1 MTTFDPSDTEDLRS
15 RVDALVS
22 LAHNDAACLL
32 LGVDTSLEPQLD
44 LTFVDDPL
52 AWLAYDLAAA
62 VKNANAEEAGEEEE
76 PGPTLTTL
84 VAEIKLLEIMS
95 GPLDKE
101 ALIRSVL
108 EAIQED
114 EDEDEH

>member
-1 MTTFDPSDTEDLRS
+1 MTTFDPTDTDDLRR

-108 EAIQED
+108 EAIQEEEEEGD
-114 EDEDEH
+114 H

>member
-1 MTTFDPSDTEDLRS
+1 MTTFDPSETQDLRR
-15 RVDALVS
+15 RVDALVN
-22 LAHNDAACLL
+22 LAHNDAACVL

-44 LTFVDDPL
+44 LTFIDDPI

-62 VKNANAEEAGEEEE
+62 VKSANAEEAGEEEE
-76 PGPTLTTL
+76 PSPTLTTL

-101 ALIRSVL
+101 ALIRSSL
-108 EAIQED
+108 EAIQEA
-114 EDEDEH
+114 EEEEER